1 MELLR
6 AMGRGLDETVEVSTE
21 SLADYAVR
29 TLDAKSLEETLK
41 QGRRLRPDL
50 QAQEERVSQAE
61 ALHSASVWDGLPAL
75 VLYGDYGPNGTRLDN
90 SINTYTAG
98 VGLRLP
104 FFTSG
109 RLSSM
114 REASRSG
121 LEKAK
126 VELADMRAQV
136 ELEIRQ
142 AWKSQ
147 ALAEQRVKA
156 AREAL
161 ESSAEEYRQA
171 ERSYLA
177 GAAGNLEAVDAHSR
191 LSDAEHRFAEAVFS
205 YGKAHIDLW
214 FSQGVLLERL
224 QLQ

>member
-1 MELLR
+1 
-6 AMGRGLDETVEVSTE
+6 
-21 SLADYAVR
+21 
-29 TLDAKSLEETLK
+29 
-41 QGRRLRPDL
+41 
-50 QAQEERVSQAE
+50 
-61 ALHSASVWDGLPAL
+61 
-75 VLYGDYGPNGTRLDN
+75 
-90 SINTYTAG
+90 
-98 VGLRLP
+98 
-104 FFTSG
+104 
-109 RLSSM
+109 M

-224 QLQ
+224 QQQ